1 MKPLM
6 NEKTLTAVQ
15 HLQVLAQQN
24 GCSLAQMALA
34 WVLCKPI
41 VSAAIIGATRP
52 QQVEENAKASE
63 ITLSEDVLQHID
75 EILWKEVSYTR

>member
-6 NEKTLTAVQ
+6 TEKTLTAVQ

-24 GCSLAQMALA
+24 GYSLAQMALA

-52 QQVEENAKASE
+52 QQVEENAQACE
-63 ITLSEDVLQHID
+63 ITLSDEVLQHID
-75 EILWKEVSYTR
+75 EILGEEVSYTR